1 MPGERRSLTAN
12 GRARHSWRSTLL
24 QAPHREVE
32 MCTTGHM
39 LRGLPVLLATC
50 MLQGSFARAET
61 LDELYAKAKD
71 EKSLVIYAGG
81 PVSNYEPLAREFER
95 KFPGLTVSIEGG
107 FSNVLNQK
115 IEQQFKDKKLAAD
128 MVLFQTAQDFV
139 RWKSEGRMLA
149 FKPEG
154 SEAIDKSFKDPDGA
168 FVVWY
173 VGTLSYAY
181 NTQHVKPDS
190 APKSALDFL
199 KPEFR
204 GKMIACY
211 PHDDDA
217 TLYLFH
223 TIAKKYGW
231 DYVEKY
237 LANQPNWVQGHL
249 GVSRSVAAG
258 TDLVTLDATTSTI
271 LNLKKAGQPVE
282 FVFSEVDPIPIYYS
296 TAGIFK
302 DAPHSNVA
310 KLYLTW
316 VLQAEQQRRI
326 GSFSPRSDV
335 QPPVGLKPLFSYNV
349 ANGYRDFVTDTSL
362 IADLRKKFETA
373 IGPIRNAGGVR

>member
-1 MPGERRSLTAN
+1 MLAAT
-12 GRARHSWRSTLL
+12 RSTALRALPPMAAAIMLL
-24 QAPHREVE
+24 CAS
-32 MCTTGHM
+32 GY
-39 LRGLPVLLATC
+39 
-50 MLQGSFARAET
+50 AET

-71 EKSLVIYAGG
+71 EKSLVTYAGG
-81 PVSNYEPLAREFER
+81 PVSNYEPLARDFER
-95 KFPGLTVSIEGG
+95 QFPGLTVSIEGG

-115 IEQQFKDKKLAAD
+115 IEQQFKDGKLQAD

-139 RWKSEGRMLA
+139 RWKQQGKMLA
-149 FKPEG
+149 FRPDG
-154 SEAIDKSFKDPDGA
+154 FDAIDSSFKDPDGA
-168 FVVWY
+168 FIVWY
-173 VGTLSYAY
+173 VGLLSYAY
-181 NTQHVKPDS
+181 NAQQLKPEA

-223 TIAKKYGW
+223 TLAQKHGS
-231 DYVEKY
+231 DYIDKY

-258 TDLVTLDATTSTI
+258 TNLVTLDATTSTV
-271 LNLKKAGQPVE
+271 LNLKKAGQPIE

-302 DAPHSNVA
+302 DAPHPNVA

-316 VLQAEQQRRI
+316 VLAPEQQRRI
-326 GSFSPRSDV
+326 GTFSSRNDV
-335 QPPVGLKPLFSYNV
+335 PPPAGLKPLFSYRV
-349 ANGYRDFVTDTSL
+349 ANGYREFVTNERL
-362 IADLRKKFETA
+362 LADLRKRFEDA
-373 IGPIRNAGGVR
+373 VGPIRNAGGVR

>member
-1 MPGERRSLTAN
+1 MLTTTTIS
-12 GRARHSWRSTLL
+12 RA
-24 QAPHREVE
+24 
-32 MCTTGHM
+32 
-39 LRGLPVLLATC
+39 LLAAAA
-50 MLQGSFARAET
+50 SVAVFAAPACAET
-61 LDELYAKAKD
+61 LDELYAKAKP

-81 PVSNYEPLAREFER
+81 PVTNYEPLAREFER
-95 KFPGLTVSIEGG
+95 KYPGLTVSIEGG

-115 IEQQFKDKKLAAD
+115 IEQQFKDGKLLAD

-139 RWKSEGRMLA
+139 RWKGEGRMLA
-149 FKPEG
+149 FKPP
-154 SEAIDKSFKDPDGA
+154 SFDAIDKSFKDPDGA
-168 FVVWY
+168 FIVWY

-181 NTQHVKPDS
+181 NTREVKGEN

-223 TIAKKYGW
+223 TIMQKYGN
-231 DYVEKY
+231 DYLEKY
-237 LANQPNWVQGHL
+237 VANQPNWVQGHL
-249 GVSRSVAAG
+249 SVSRSVAAG
-258 TDLVTLDATTSTI
+258 TDLVTVDATTSTI
-271 LNLKKAGQPVE
+271 LNLKKAGQPIE
-282 FVFSEVDPIPIYYS
+282 YAFSNADPVPIYYS

-310 KLYLTW
+310 KLYLSW
-316 VLQAEQQRRI
+316 ILEREQQSRI
-326 GSFSPRSDV
+326 GTYSSRSDV
-335 QPPVGLKPLFSYNV
+335 PPPLPELKPLFSMNV
-349 ANGYRDFVTDTSL
+349 ANGYRDFVTNTAL
-362 IADLRKKFETA
+362 LTGLRKRFEDA

>member
-1 MPGERRSLTAN
+1 
-12 GRARHSWRSTLL
+12 
-24 QAPHREVE
+24 

-115 IEQQFKDKKLAAD
+115 IEQQFKDDKLAAD

-149 FKPEG
+149 FKPDG
-154 SEAIDKSFKDPDGA
+154 SDAIDKSFKDPDGA
-168 FVVWY
+168 FIVWY

-249 GVSRSVAAG
+249 SVSRSVAAG

-282 FVFSEVDPIPIYYS
+282 FVFSEADPIPIYYS

-302 DAPHSNVA
+302 NAPHPNVA

-335 QPPVGLKPLFSYNV
+335 PPPAGLKPLFSYNV
-349 ANGYRDFVTDTSL
+349 ANGYRDFVTNGSL

-373 IGPIRNAGGVR
+373 IGPIRNVGGVR

>member
-1 MPGERRSLTAN
+1 MLAATRPTALRALPPMAAAIMLLSAPGY
-12 GRARHSWRSTLL
+12 
-24 QAPHREVE
+24 
-32 MCTTGHM
+32 
-39 LRGLPVLLATC
+39 
-50 MLQGSFARAET
+50 AET

-81 PVSNYEPLAREFER
+81 PVSNYEPLARDFER
-95 KFPGLTVSIEGG
+95 QFPGLTVSIEGG

-115 IEQQFKDKKLAAD
+115 IEQQFKDGKLQAD

-139 RWKSEGRMLA
+139 RWKRQGKMLA
-149 FKPEG
+149 FRPEG
-154 SEAIDKSFKDPDGA
+154 FDAIDSSFKDPDGA
-168 FVVWY
+168 FIVWY
-173 VGTLSYAY
+173 VGLLSYAY
-181 NTQHVKPDS
+181 NAQQLKPAT

-223 TIAKKYGW
+223 TLAQKHGA
-231 DYVEKY
+231 DYIDKY

-258 TDLVTLDATTSTI
+258 TNLVTLDATTSTV
-271 LNLKKAGQPVE
+271 LNLKKAGQPIE

-302 DAPHSNVA
+302 DAPHPNVA

-316 VLQAEQQRRI
+316 VLAPEQQRRI
-326 GSFSPRSDV
+326 GTFSSRNDV
-335 QPPVGLKPLFSYNV
+335 APPAGLKPLFSYGV
-349 ANGYRDFVTDTSL
+349 ANGYREFVTNERLLT
-362 IADLRKKFETA
+362 DLRKRFEDA
-373 IGPIRNAGGVR
+373 VGPIRNAGGVR

>member
-1 MPGERRSLTAN
+1 MAAATARTVLGAPSLLIA
-12 GRARHSWRSTLL
+12 AVALL
-24 QAPHREVE
+24 GAPA
-32 MCTTGHM
+32 CAD
-39 LRGLPVLLATC
+39 P
-50 MLQGSFARAET
+50 

-71 EKSLVIYAGG
+71 EKSLVVYAGG

-95 KFPGLTVSIEGG
+95 RFPGLSVSIEGG

-115 IEQQFKDKKLAAD
+115 IEQQFADRKLIAD

-139 RWKSEGRMLA
+139 RWKAQGKMLA

-154 SEAIDKSFKDPDGA
+154 FDAIDASFKDPEGA

-181 NTQHVKPDS
+181 NTQQVKPE
-190 APKSALDFL
+190 AVPKSALDFL

-204 GKMIACY
+204 GRMITCY

-223 TIAKKYGW
+223 AIAQKYGT
-231 DYVEKY
+231 DYIDKY
-237 LANQPNWVQGHL
+237 LANEPNWVQGHL

-258 TDLVTLDATTSTI
+258 TNLVTFDATTSTV
-271 LNLKKAGQPVE
+271 LNLKKAGQPIE
-282 FVFSEVDPIPIYYS
+282 FAFSEIDPIPVYYS

-302 DAPHSNVA
+302 DAPHPNAA
-310 KLYLTW
+310 KLYLSW
-316 VLQAEQQRRI
+316 VLAPEQQRRI
-326 GSFSPRSDV
+326 GSFSPRRDV
-335 QPPVGLKPLFSYNV
+335 PPPAGLKPLFSYAV
-349 ANGYRDFVTDTSL
+349 ADGYRDFVTDKALVS
-362 IADLRKKFETA
+362 ALRKRFEA
-373 IGPIRNAGGVR
+373 AVGPIRNTGGVR